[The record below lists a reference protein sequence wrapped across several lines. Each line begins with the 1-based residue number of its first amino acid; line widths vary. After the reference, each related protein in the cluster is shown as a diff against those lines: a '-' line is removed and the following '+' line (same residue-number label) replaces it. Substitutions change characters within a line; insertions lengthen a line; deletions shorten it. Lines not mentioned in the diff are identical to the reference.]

1 MEIAKNI
8 FKKAKQDKQDVYQ
21 GLLTYRS
28 TPGDDI
34 PSPGQLLMGRR
45 LKSNLPTHSDLLKP
59 NLVNTKLVV
68 DKLKQRQVV
77 HKELYDKN
85 AKDLKPLKDYSN
97 ARVQSQKGT
106 WKPCVVTG
114 ATETPRSYKIVTDDG
129 GEYIRNRRFLRSVPT
144 TPQKKPLPESPSP
157 KTQSY

>member
-1 MEIAKNI
+1 
-8 FKKAKQDKQDVYQ
+8 
-21 GLLTYRS
+21 
-28 TPGDDI
+28 
-34 PSPGQLLMGRR
+34 MGRR
-45 LKSNLPTHSDLLKP
+45 LKSNLPTHPDLLKLK
-59 NLVNTKLVV
+59 LVNTKLVV

-77 HKELYDKN
+77 QKELYDKN

-144 TPQKKPLPESPSP
+144 TPKKKPVPESPSP
-157 KTQSY
+157 KTQSYSNGLSKGQT